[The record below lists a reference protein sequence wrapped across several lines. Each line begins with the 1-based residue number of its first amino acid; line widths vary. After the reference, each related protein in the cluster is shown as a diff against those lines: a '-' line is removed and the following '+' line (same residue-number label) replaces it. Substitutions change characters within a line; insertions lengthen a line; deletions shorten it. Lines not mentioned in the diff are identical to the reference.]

1 MPTKPVPLP
10 GTAALLCHGPLQD
23 TLEPGFV
30 DLPEIALDTVNQH
43 HRDLLGIPVTQLW
56 QLVHPLFRPLKAQRG
71 SDPLDGVAR
80 VRAEVTVGFG
90 DEDNLR
96 FCHALTVSPFPGGQ
110 RPAAERQEGPDA
122 LTRLGDMP
130 QEKYV
135 AVVTQPAAVPQT
147 GEAAFFDVD
156 NTLMRGASL
165 FHVARKMHQR
175 GAFTLLQAAGFAW
188 TQFKFVTRGENMDDV
203 HAVRDSALNLAAGIT
218 VEDVKALGEEVY
230 DEMIASRIWPGAKAL
245 AQQHLRVGRRVWLVT
260 ATPIEVATVIAT
272 RLGLTGAL
280 GTVGEVADGMYT
292 GRLVGD
298 ILHGS
303 AKAVAV
309 QGIADVEGL
318 DLKRCWAY
326 SDSYNDIPLLT
337 LVGHP
342 VAINPDARLRR
353 HARDNN
359 WPVYDFRSGRRAATL
374 GLKMATAGGAVYGL
388 WRGFSRIRGPRI

>member
-1 MPTKPVPLP
+1 MP
-10 GTAALLCHGPLQD
+10 
-23 TLEPGFV
+23 E
-30 DLPEIALDTVNQH
+30 
-43 HRDLLGIPVTQLW
+43 
-56 QLVHPLFRPLKAQRG
+56 
-71 SDPLDGVAR
+71 
-80 VRAEVTVGFG
+80 
-90 DEDNLR
+90 
-96 FCHALTVSPFPGGQ
+96 
-110 RPAAERQEGPDA
+110 
-122 LTRLGDMP
+122 
-130 QEKYV
+130 EKYV
-135 AVVTQPAAVPQT
+135 AVVTQPDALMQT

-156 NTLMRGASL
+156 NTLMKGASL

-175 GAFTLLQAAGFAW
+175 GAFTLTQAAGFAW
-188 TQFKFVTRGENMDDV
+188 KQFKFVARGENMDDV
-203 HAVRDSALNLAAGIT
+203 HAVRDSALTLVAGIT
-218 VEDVKALGEEVY
+218 VEDVKVLGEEVY

-260 ATPIEVATVIAT
+260 GTPIEVATVIST

-298 ILHGS
+298 ILHGA

-309 QGIADVEGL
+309 RELADAEGL

-374 GLKMATAGGAVYGL
+374 GLKAATAGGAVYGL
-388 WRGFSRIRGPRI
+388 WRGYSRMRGPRI